1 MHGRNK
7 RIVWILSL
15 SLVLGSLNVG
25 HVFAENE
32 IPQVET
38 VSPNVAPSEEGA
50 DQSLVEIAADEL
62 EVITFP
68 DRNFERAV
76 RNVISKSSGDITL
89 KDVQGVRQLVLGDI
103 KSMEGIQYFT
113 NLITLNIVL
122 LQVEDLT
129 LLKGLQNLQVLGIS
143 HSQVKDFQ
151 AISSLK
157 NLTKLELQQNK
168 IGDISP
174 LAELPKLLSLDI
186 KENQVKDISALSKLT
201 TLTSLFL
208 GGNPITDF
216 TPTAAYYN
224 QLQYKDF
231 SLEKS
236 PVIVTFPDP
245 YFEKEVRRSIYKPTG
260 NIFLSDINGVSSL
273 YIDEEKI
280 KSIEG
285 IQHFTD
291 LKTLFLLK
299 TKVKDIS
306 PLKGLHKLE
315 LLHMNDGVLKDI
327 SSIANLKN
335 LFSLSL
341 QNNKID
347 NISALAELLKLSSL
361 NLSQNDVT
369 DISLLSKFT
378 LLTGLRLSGNP
389 ITDFTPT
396 AAYYDRILP
405 FAKDFPLVSKA
416 SIPVES
422 ITGLPEQELKLTIGA
437 QPVQLTATVS
447 PSNATFTTP
456 FFSSSDEQVV
466 QVSRDG
472 LVKVVGAGSATITV
486 SSVDKKVQTSVPVTV
501 NGEKTK
507 IEQPNQIVNV
517 QQDEIVITAS
527 QQAQNTKLRFTVLK
541 VGDSIATTSP
551 RIQATVSTTAG
562 ELVFSIPRGT
572 IVKGGSAW
580 DGTLSLPAVKA
591 NDTVKVDGKTIL
603 NVVEVGAGTQE
614 VFFDQPVRLVLPG
627 QATKKVGFMK
637 GGTLHPIEK
646 ELQIDSL
653 EAATQAIA
661 GNGEAKISVGNDL
674 VIWTKH
680 LTTFVNYEDK
690 QVDTPTNP
698 GSGGPI
704 AFPPAMLSTTVAQKA
719 SQKVTKAEGGSIA
732 FESLTVKVKA
742 DSITEDVELTL
753 EKLTAADMP
762 PITSN
767 LSDLKEGYKLSS
779 DKTAAWKKA
788 VQATIKWPANL
799 TDEQISKLAL
809 YQWLEQE
816 GKWKLL
822 GGRVVDRAA
831 KTISSDL
838 DQPGIIA
845 LFTEG
850 IPDKEVPEEAKPE
863 VQPVQLPT
871 DIKGHWAES
880 EIAQLVHK
888 GIVKGQPDG
897 TFKPNTKITRAE
909 FTSFLVRA
917 LNLETAVAGK
927 VFADTE
933 KHWARD
939 EIAAAQAS
947 GIVNGYSDEQFGVN
961 DAITREQMA
970 VMLVKAFQLK
980 PAAAQTKFA
989 DAAKVSAW
997 AQKEVQSTL
1006 SYGILKGTA
1015 GSLIQPQAEATR
1027 AEAAVMIVRALSI
1040 AK

>member
-1 MHGRNK
+1 MRGRNK
-7 RIVWILSL
+7 RIAWILSL
-15 SLVLGSLNVG
+15 SLVFGSLNVG

-32 IPQVET
+32 APQVET
-38 VSPNVAPSEEGA
+38 VSRNGSHSEEGA
-50 DQSLVEIAADEL
+50 DQADQSLVELAAD

-76 RNVISKSSGDITL
+76 RSSISKQVGDITL
-89 KDVQGVRQLVLGDI
+89 KDVQGVRQLVLGEI

-122 LQVEDLT
+122 LEVEDLT

-168 IGDISP
+168 IEDISP

-216 TPTAAYYN
+216 TPTTAYYDR
-224 QLQYKDF
+224 LQYKDF

-236 PVIVTFPDP
+236 SVIVTFPDP

-260 NIFLSDINGVSSL
+260 DILLSDINVISSL
-273 YIDEEKI
+273 YIDDEKI

-285 IQHFTD
+285 IQNFTD
-291 LKTLFLLK
+291 LKILFLLK

-327 SSIANLKN
+327 SSLANLKN

-341 QNNKID
+341 QNNKIE
-347 NISALAELLKLSSL
+347 NISALAELPKLSSL

-396 AAYYDRILP
+396 AAYYDRLG
-405 FAKDFPLVSKA
+405 FSRDFPLVSKA

-422 ITGLPEQELKLTIGA
+422 ITGLSEQELELNVGN
-437 QPVQLTATVS
+437 QPVQLKATVS

-472 LVKVVGAGSATITV
+472 LVKAVGAGSATITV

-517 QQDEIVITAS
+517 QQDEIVLTAS

-551 RIQATVSTTAG
+551 RIQATVLTNAG
-562 ELVFSIPRGT
+562 ELGLSIPRET

-614 VFFDQPVRLVLPG
+614 ILFDHPVRLVLPG
-627 QATKKVGFMK
+627 QAKKKVGFMK

-646 ELQIDSL
+646 ELQVDSL

-698 GSGGPI
+698 GSGGPG
-704 AFPPAMLSTTVAQKA
+704 AFPPAMPSTTVAQKA

-742 DSITEDVELTL
+742 DSITEDMELTL
-753 EKLTAADMP
+753 EKLAAADMP

-767 LSDLKEGYKLSS
+767 LSNLKENYKLSA

-809 YQWLEQE
+809 YQWSEQE
-816 GKWKLL
+816 GKWKVLS
-822 GGRVVDRAA
+822 GRVVDRAA
-831 KTISSDL
+831 KTISGDL

-850 IPDKEVPEEAKPE
+850 IPEKEVPEEAKPE

-871 DIKGHWAES
+871 DIKGHWAAS
-880 EIAQLVHK
+880 EIAQLVQK
-888 GIVKGQPDG
+888 GVVKGTPDG
-897 TFKPNTKITRAE
+897 TFRPNNKITRAE
-909 FTSFLVRA
+909 FTSFIVRG
-917 LNLETAVAGK
+917 LSLETATASK

-933 KHWARD
+933 NHWARN
-939 EIAAAQAS
+939 EIAIAHAN
-947 GIVNGYSDEQFGVN
+947 GIVKGYSDQNFGVN
-961 DAITREQMA
+961 DVITREQMA

-997 AQKEVQSTL
+997 AQKEVQTAL
-1006 SYGILKGTA
+1006 SYGILKGAA

-1027 AEAAVMIVRALSI
+1027 AEAAVMIVRALS
-1040 AK
+1040 AR